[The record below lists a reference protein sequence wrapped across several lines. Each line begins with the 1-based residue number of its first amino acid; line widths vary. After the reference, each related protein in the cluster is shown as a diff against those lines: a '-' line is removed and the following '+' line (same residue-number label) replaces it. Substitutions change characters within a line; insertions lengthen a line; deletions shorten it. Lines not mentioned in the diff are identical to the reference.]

1 NRDRLLS
8 AQTGREGR
16 RPCGSRPGAG
26 GLAGACGTYLPT
38 LPAGGRTGSR
48 GNRSGTGDRA
58 AGRRTARRASL
69 GATAGRGRF
78 GVRPHVRSA
87 RAGRKKGYPSM
98 RNQPVEILLVEDNE
112 DDIVLTQEA
121 FTEAR
126 LVNVIN
132 TVRDGEEALAYLR
145 REGKYKVARLP
156 GLILLDINMP
166 KKNGFEVLEAMK
178 ADPSLRSLPVI
189 MLTTSDREEDIVRSY
204 ADGACSYIRKPVDLD
219 RFVDVVKQFELY
231 WTLVSQIPSRG
242 R

>member
-1 NRDRLLS
+1 
-8 AQTGREGR
+8 
-16 RPCGSRPGAG
+16 
-26 GLAGACGTYLPT
+26 
-38 LPAGGRTGSR
+38 
-48 GNRSGTGDRA
+48 
-58 AGRRTARRASL
+58 
-69 GATAGRGRF
+69 
-78 GVRPHVRSA
+78 
-87 RAGRKKGYPSM
+87 M

-121 FTEAR
+121 FTEAK

-178 ADPSLRSLPVI
+178 ADLALRSLPVI

-219 RFVDVVKQFELY
+219 RFIDVVKQFELY
-231 WTLVSQIPSRG
+231 WTLVSKIPSSG